1 MSRDGWVALPP
12 GAMGLSAVCDCG
24 ISWSYSL
31 TVFPYTD
38 SKSLT
43 NVATCLKASEGIAN
57 DILQLTEIGKEKVK
71 NCVESG
77 KLNTLN
83 L

>member
-1 MSRDGWVALPP
+1 MNL
-12 GAMGLSAVCDCG
+12 
-24 ISWSYSL
+24 
-31 TVFPYTD
+31 
-38 SKSLT
+38 
-43 NVATCLKASEGIAN
+43 ATSLKASEGIAN
-57 DILQLTEIGKEKVK
+57 DILQLTEIDKEKVK